1 MNAENITAIIT
12 AVTALVVAIGG
23 LVSVLAKLRT
33 VGAKQDAQIAASAA
47 RDVKIAAVHDAV
59 VSVSKPSEVSE

>member
-23 LVSVLAKLRT
+23 LVSVLSKLKTVAK
-33 VGAKQDAQIAASAA
+33 KQDATIAASAA

-59 VSVSKPSEVSE
+59 VPASKPSEVSE